1 MVLNTSYYF
10 KTTVSAVRK
19 IAVKA
24 GKAPQRSTPP
34 VNQNKRTV
42 SGWSSSGSMSSGS
55 SDDEDT
61 DSKPSSS
68 RNGNNTSNDHKSL
81 LSSKRARTGSPSSNS
96 SRGRGPAKQDIVP
109 NGLKKLPK
117 GYVYD
122 TDINQSAL
130 MNLSIDPLQTGE
142 FIQHLR
148 YDIF

>member
-1 MVLNTSYYF
+1 
-10 KTTVSAVRK
+10 
-19 IAVKA
+19 
-24 GKAPQRSTPP
+24 
-34 VNQNKRTV
+34 
-42 SGWSSSGSMSSGS
+42 MSSGS

-68 RNGNNTSNDHKSL
+68 RNGNNTSGNDHKSL

-96 SRGRGPAKQDIVP
+96 SRGRGPSKQDIIP

-130 MNLSIDPLQTGE
+130 MNLSINPLQTGE

-148 YDIF
+148 YGVFLNLVWIV